1 MILKNKNILITGAGK
16 GLGES
21 CVHSFSKN
29 GGFVIALIKNKKD
42 NDKFRNIPNLKIY
55 NGDVRNKKLIT
66 KIFVESKKNKKSI
79 NCLVNNAG
87 IRFRKKFS
95 SIKKKEIENVFNIN
109 FFSIFYMMQI
119 FSSFVQKNKIKGSIV
134 NISSIVGQL
143 GFNELSGYA
152 SSKGALT
159 ALTKSYAVEM
169 SEIGIRANTISPG
182 FIKTSYYENFKKN
195 KKKLYKWTLSR
206 IPQKRWADP
215 KEVAELVSFVLSDKS
230 RYLNGENISID
241 GGWSNA

>member
-1 MILKNKNILITGAGK
+1 MMLKNKNILLTGAGK
-16 GLGES
+16 GIGES
-21 CVHSFSKN
+21 CVFNLSQN
-29 GGFVIALIKNKKD
+29 QGFVFALVKSKKD
-42 NDKFRNIPNLKIY
+42 NKKFSSISNIKIY
-55 NGDVRNKKLIT
+55 NGDVRNQKLIL
-66 KIFVESKKNKKSI
+66 KIFHDSKKMGKPI

-87 IRFRKKFS
+87 IRFRKKFTK
-95 SIKKKEIENVFNIN
+95 IKKKELQNVFEIN
-109 FFSIFYMMQI
+109 FFNIFYIMQV
-119 FSSFVQKNKIKGSIV
+119 FSNFVKKNKIKGSII

-159 ALTKSYAVEM
+159 ALTKSYAAEM
-169 SEIGIRANTISPG
+169 SEIGVRANTISPG
-182 FIKTSYYENFKKN
+182 FTKTSYYESFKKN

>member
-42 NDKFRNIPNLKIY
+42 NDKFRNIQNLKIY

-159 ALTKSYAVEM
+159 ALTKSYAAEM

>member
-42 NDKFRNIPNLKIY
+42 NDKFRNIQNLRIY

-159 ALTKSYAVEM
+159 ALTKSYAAEM